1 MITNYAK
8 NMYKMIEQVKIK
20 PVENKPR
27 GSGLLTPAK
36 SFMRNNTSNNI
47 SNEPAYRIAKY
58 TNTIRNKRM
67 ELKNNGSETA

>member
-27 GSGLLTPAK
+27 GSGLLAPAK
-36 SFMRNNTSNNI
+36 SFMRNNTGNNI
-47 SNEPAYRIAKY
+47 INEPAYRIAKY